1 LSDDAASSATLSH
14 LGGRRAWF
22 VWTLSALAFG
32 YAFFHRVAPSVMVSG
47 LMSDFAIGA
56 ALLGTLTSLYFY
68 PYVAMQV
75 FLGPLIDRLG
85 PRILLSVA
93 ISTGGIGSIMFA
105 TAETLTVAYSA
116 RLLIGIGSAVGF
128 LGTLAIAGKWFPPE
142 RFAFLSGLVM
152 FFGMLSGIFASGPL
166 SLFVETHGWRNAMW
180 GMGLFSFALAA
191 ALFLF
196 VANEPPGL
204 LKRTGEKPQKWS
216 SVWAGLW
223 RAASTLEVWKVAFVA
238 SAMSGPMLAL
248 GTLWATPYL
257 VTTYELLPSRAATL
271 VSLLLMGWAV
281 GAPFF
286 GWFSDRIKKRK
297 AILVGTG
304 ALLVL
309 CVALLV
315 FLETPPLWI
324 TVLLLI
330 GMGLFGSAMS
340 VTFALARERNPATI
354 SGSVTGIVN
363 SMTVASGALLQPV
376 IGYILDLLWSGSIQD
391 GNRVYTSSD
400 YRIAFSAI
408 LVVVTLGFLIT
419 LRLKESP
426 MADNKP
432 AIG

>member
-1 LSDDAASSATLSH
+1 
-14 LGGRRAWF
+14 
-22 VWTLSALAFG
+22 
-32 YAFFHRVAPSVMVSG
+32 
-47 LMSDFAIGA
+47 
-56 ALLGTLTSLYFY
+56 
-68 PYVAMQV
+68 
-75 FLGPLIDRLG
+75 
-85 PRILLSVA
+85 
-93 ISTGGIGSIMFA
+93 
-105 TAETLTVAYSA
+105 
-116 RLLIGIGSAVGF
+116 
-128 LGTLAIAGKWFPPE
+128 
-142 RFAFLSGLVM
+142 
-152 FFGMLSGIFASGPL
+152 
-166 SLFVETHGWRNAMW
+166 
-180 GMGLFSFALAA
+180 
-191 ALFLF
+191 
-196 VANEPPGL
+196 
-204 LKRTGEKPQKWS
+204 
-216 SVWAGLW
+216 
-223 RAASTLEVWKVAFVA
+223 
-238 SAMSGPMLAL
+238 
-248 GTLWATPYL
+248 
-257 VTTYELLPSRAATL
+257 
-271 VSLLLMGWAV
+271 
-281 GAPFF
+281 
-286 GWFSDRIKKRK
+286 
-297 AILVGTG
+297 
-304 ALLVL
+304 L